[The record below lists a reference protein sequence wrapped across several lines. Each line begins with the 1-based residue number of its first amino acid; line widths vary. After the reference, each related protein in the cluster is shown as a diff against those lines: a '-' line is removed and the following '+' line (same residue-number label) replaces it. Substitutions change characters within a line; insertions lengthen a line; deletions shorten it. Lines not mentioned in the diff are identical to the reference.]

1 METKQQRIEV
11 GPVADKFLRAVRAYE
26 TAKQFYY
33 DGLEALMGEERANA
47 RMMEE
52 NDGIFKPV
60 GEHFDR
66 MVYDL
71 ITDWSISNPPT
82 NTI

>member
-1 METKQQRIEV
+1 METRQQRIEV

-26 TAKQFYY
+26 DAKQYYY
-33 DGLEALMGEERANA
+33 DGLEAMIGEERANA
-47 RMMEE
+47 RMMKE
-52 NDGIFKPV
+52 NEGVFKAV
-60 GEHFDR
+60 GDHFDK
-66 MVYDL
+66 MIHGL

>member
-1 METKQQRIEV
+1 MEKQQRIEV

-33 DGLEALMGEERANA
+33 EGLEAMMGEERANA

-66 MVYDL
+66 MVYGL